1 MLINEF
7 EFFHGL
13 VLAKLIRRPD
23 VSNLKLIEF
32 NKQESSIYRV
42 NDDAAVFVT
51 HSKAR
56 RTLKTDES
64 CSWTFSLSPE
74 QRRQIREQPNR
85 DSVYI
90 ALVCGSPK
98 FKSSEQSICVLNS
111 DQWTKVLGADL
122 AEGNIT
128 VRLPAGSGFRIFKDR
143 FECFK
148 VPRNSLETIKFKA

>member
-23 VSNLKLIEF
+23 VSNLMLIEF

-51 HSKAR
+51 YSTSPRFSKKDGSR
-56 RTLKTDES
+56 
-64 CSWTFSLSPE
+64 SWTFNLSPE

-85 DSVYI
+85 SAVYM

-98 FKSSEQSICVLNS
+98 FKYSEYSICTLDS
-111 DQWTKVLGADL
+111 AGWEAILGADL
-122 AEGNIT
+122 ASSSIT
-128 VRLPAGSGFRIFKDR
+128 VKLPPRSNFRIFKDR
-143 FECFK
+143 LECFK
-148 VPRNSLETIKFKA
+148 IPRNSLETIKFKA

>member
-1 MLINEF
+1 MTISEF

-23 VSNLKLIEF
+23 VSNLMLIEY

-42 NDDAAVFVT
+42 KDDAAVFVT
-51 HSKAR
+51 YSKAR
-56 RTLKTDES
+56 RSLKKDDS
-64 CSWTFSLSPE
+64 CSWTFNLSPE

-85 DSVYI
+85 HSVYI

-98 FKSSEQSICVLNS
+98 FKYNEYSICVLTF
-111 DQWTKVLGADL
+111 DQWAEVLGADL

-128 VRLPAGSGFRIFKDR
+128 VRLPASSGFRIFKDR
-143 FECFK
+143 LECFI